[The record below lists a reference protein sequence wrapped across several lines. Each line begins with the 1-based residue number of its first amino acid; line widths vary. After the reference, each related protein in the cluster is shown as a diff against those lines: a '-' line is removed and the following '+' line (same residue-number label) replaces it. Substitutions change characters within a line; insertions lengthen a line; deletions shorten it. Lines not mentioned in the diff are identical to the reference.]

1 VIYVRTDH
9 LKSGSQIWRSREV
22 GFRVEG
28 PAQHMTA
35 VVFWAILM
43 AMAISAIMTYKVI
56 LWVGFHDGD
65 SGQ

>member
-1 VIYVRTDH
+1 
-9 LKSGSQIWRSREV
+9 V

-28 PAQHMTA
+28 PAQHVTA
-35 VVFWAILM
+35 VVFQAILM

>member
-1 VIYVRTDH
+1 
-9 LKSGSQIWRSREV
+9 
-22 GFRVEG
+22 
-28 PAQHMTA
+28 MTA

-43 AMAISAIMTYKVI
+43 AIAISAITTYKVI